1 MANLK
6 VGMEEGC
13 ENPGKSQVKILESQ
27 SVVNRRILG
36 PKISTRLAPC
46 QVDFGRGGF
55 SGGGGGENLGEN
67 QVEILG
73 SQSVVNSGILGP
85 KISTKFPREFSPPAA
100 PPIFTASPARKSTP
114 PKIHRQK
121 IHLAGCQSGG
131 NSRAA

>member
-1 MANLK
+1 
-6 VGMEEGC
+6 MEEGC

-27 SVVNRRILG
+27 SVVNSRILG

-46 QVDFGRGGF
+46 QVDFLAVDFGRGGF
-55 SGGGGGENLGEN
+55 SGGGGGENPGEN

-73 SQSVVNSGILGP
+73 SQSLVNSSILGP
-85 KISTKFPREFSPPAA
+85 KVSTKFPREFSPPAA

-114 PKIHRQK
+114 SKIHRQK

-131 NSRAA
+131 NFRAA